1 MNISDLRSSR
11 NEDNFR
17 YFNQW
22 VIDFFTREALR
33 DTDRIETYR
42 VDDLFGSAM
51 RQEVSYWNP
60 NRSKHAEVYWLEN
73 FVFRPEVS
81 MVNRI
86 CNAMTVKFVG
96 RPTTT
101 LLACDTWDYAQVI
114 DFEHY
119 KIDPKYRAEINNNV
133 DENRFDIKVWGT
145 TQLHTSLQ
153 TSARNYCREVDNS
166 QETFKLSHMIR
177 WISYLDDKGMSD
189 VVMNQNNR
197 LRDVGNWL
205 GEIRGIGPYYSY
217 HPPCNFSR
225 DDDLPNIDEDDDY
238 CLVGPG
244 AQRGL
249 EYVFPD
255 VKFKNNDIM
264 EEYILAIRDHQY
276 DFFEFKNDEF
286 DFYKLNL
293 ERGGRLTT
301 FGVEITLC
309 QFDVFMNIR
318 DNEESQRKRILPLT
332 FDSYFDYADELREK
346 MNQPNL
352 EGFFKNENSVDMPDS
367 SYS

>member
-1 MNISDLRSSR
+1 MNLSNLRANR
-11 NEDNFR
+11 NEKNFKH
-17 YFNQW
+17 FNQW
-22 VIDFFTREALR
+22 VIDFFRREVLR
-33 DTDRIETYR
+33 ESGRLEDYRIN
-42 VDDLFGSAM
+42 DLFGSAM

-81 MVNRI
+81 LRNRI
-86 CNAMTVKFVG
+86 CNAMAVKFIG
-96 RPTTT
+96 KPTTT

-114 DFEHY
+114 DFEKY
-119 KIDPKYRAEINNNV
+119 KVDQSYYNQINTNADTNKW
-133 DENRFDIKVWGT
+133 DLKVWGT
-145 TQLHTSLQ
+145 TQIHTSLQ
-153 TSARNYCREVDNS
+153 TAARNYCREIDKS
-166 QETFKLSHMIR
+166 RETFKLSHMIR
-177 WISYLDDKGMSD
+177 WISHLDDLGMSD
-189 VVMNQNNR
+189 MVMDQTNR

-205 GEIRGIGPYYSY
+205 SGFKGIGPYYSY

-249 EYVFPD
+249 EYVFPN
-255 VKFKNNDIM
+255 VKFNNNNIM

-309 QFDVFMNIR
+309 QFDVFMSIR
-318 DNEESQRKRILPLT
+318 DNEEAQRKRILPLT
-332 FDSYFDYADELREK
+332 FDSYFEYANQLKEK
-346 MNQPNL
+346 INSPSL
-352 EGFFKNENSVDMPDS
+352 EGFFK
-367 SYS
+367 